1 MKQDEKYIRAKKR
14 VERLKGFYIHLSVY
28 ILVNIMLF
36 IINLLSDAGNWWF
49 LYPLG
54 GWGIGLL
61 IHGIT
66 TFTYGNFGADWE
78 ERKIKE
84 YMEKDKYNNKDM

>member
-1 MKQDEKYIRAKKR
+1 MEQNEKYIRAKKR

-36 IINLLSDAGNWWF
+36 IINLLSDTGNWWF
-49 LYPLG
+49 LYPLS
-54 GWGIGLL
+54 GWGIGVL

-66 TFTYGNFGADWE
+66 TFAYGNFGSDWE

-84 YMEKDKYNNKDM
+84 YMEKDKHNKDI

>member
-1 MKQDEKYIRAKKR
+1 MKQDEKYIRAKRR

-36 IINLLSDAGNWWF
+36 IINLLSNAGNWWF

-54 GWGIGLL
+54 GWGIGVLV
-61 IHGIT
+61 HGIT
-66 TFTYGNFGADWE
+66 TLAYGNFGADWE
-78 ERKIKE
+78 EKKIKE
-84 YMEKDKYNNKDM
+84 YMEKDKYNKDI